1 MGRGKRS
8 KEYNLKKR
16 RIRRQAKRRS
26 RREGRKDSELPRA
39 SKDSLPV
46 SQGYQQEEDTHA
58 LYEARTEDHNTDE
71 SEHNDE
77 KPTSSRQTT
86 SMEMLK
92 ADNERLRRLLDMEQR
107 RPRILEKECYECVR
121 RRNTG
126 IAAGR
131 DSLHQMMF
139 SGKTFGSRYL
149 LAAINKNNQRRRK
162 S

>member
-16 RIRRQAKRRS
+16 RIRRQAKRQS

-86 SMEMLK
+86 TSQIAELTS
-92 ADNERLRRLLDMEQR
+92 NSLDR
-107 RPRILEKECYECVR
+107 S
-121 RRNTG
+121 
-126 IAAGR
+126 
-131 DSLHQMMF
+131 SL
-139 SGKTFGSRYL
+139 
-149 LAAINKNNQRRRK
+149 IV
-162 S
+162 